1 MRSSRKRD
9 GAAALGA
16 EVLVIT
22 LRRTQTLLLQLLLLL
37 LLFYTTAATTT
48 MLNERQKQVKKNV
61 MSRRSVGE
69 GGGVLDGRDVLD
81 SMYGRSHMNK
91 KPRTPTMPRRST
103 SGLHQRGR
111 PCPQQ
116 SSKHRE
122 VLGESH
128 EGVRCILLRTTWEV
142 DLRMDDQLRT
152 D

>member
-48 MLNERQKQVKKNV
+48 MLNERQKQVKKND

-69 GGGVLDGRDVLD
+69 RLVGEGGGY
-81 SMYGRSHMNK
+81 SMGEMYSIACMA
-91 KPRTPTMPRRST
+91 
-103 SGLHQRGR
+103 
-111 PCPQQ
+111 
-116 SSKHRE
+116 E
-122 VLGESH
+122 V
-128 EGVRCILLRTTWEV
+128 I
-142 DLRMDDQLRT
+142 
-152 D
+152 